1 MVVAE
6 GPKIVDVQCNLGRT
20 FVSFEKIFVFKYT

>member
-6 GPKIVDVQCNLGRT
+6 GPKIVDVQCIWGRA